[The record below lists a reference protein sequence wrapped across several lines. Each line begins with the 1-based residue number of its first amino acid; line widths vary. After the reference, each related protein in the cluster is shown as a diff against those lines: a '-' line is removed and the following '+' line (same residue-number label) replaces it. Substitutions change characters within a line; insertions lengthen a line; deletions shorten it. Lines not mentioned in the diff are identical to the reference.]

1 ARLYLQQADDLQRV
15 SSGKETPESTREILS
30 EIQRSQDDHQGS
42 YEVSGRPDGD
52 ADKSGK
58 RKNSKKRSKKREP
71 SPVESKRD
79 SERDSKRDSRRDSL
93 RSGSERIGRSQANSD
108 KVSDKR
114 ADYRS
119 RSPSRSPNNSPVHST
134 GFGELVD
141 ERELSHDSSKVNS
154 SSRSGV
160 AEAAEPTE
168 AFNNKE
174 STVSATQTER
184 AEEKP
189 EQETA
194 VSVDQSS
201 QQEALKESEQAADS
215 DRASSHLSKES
226 AVSCRPPKMPQ
237 KQKQQQKQQQKLG
250 KQKSKPKQSK
260 KNPKTAAAPGNSASE
275 AQQREAERRALDS
288 LRGQRVI
295 ARNEERRP
303 VLCRP
308 GGVLPR
314 HAHGQD
320 SLRRAAQVGQS
331 GAYTTNDTV
340 LAQVRNLK
348 NRVVCFA
355 PARVLVPPKTK
366 VVARSSTCECTRSSL
381 IKIGETSAAAKTPL
395 LKETRAM
402 ITSAASASRSNERD
416 GEQETEPLRRE
427 IRRLRRQLGQ
437 MQSTQDSE
445 SRGAQERIRNLERQ
459 IQQLQAE
466 NNQASER
473 SRRGEH
479 RRRRHHSGGGY
490 RRSRKDSLGDE
501 DDAGIDRDGH
511 QFEEID
517 RSRDRDGGGKDE
529 TRGGSASDRPP
540 QRLEFRPTDEETSS
554 ELARLASRQSE
565 QDAVQPDDSVSQQ
578 GRQAA
583 LDSGRQRQRQRQ
595 LQQRAQPSS
604 QQQPQRSARRD
615 TSELKPGEEV
625 LARWSD
631 DGLVLSLHCG
641 RAGRAPEEEEGVADD
656 AGEDG
661 RRYVVEDG
669 SGQSITESD
678 DAGLTLEHGSTVV
691 ALHPAYSYS
700 YAPGVVVGHDSGTM
714 WVTVRFYDGSEVR
727 LPRQEC
733 YAIDAGQFEYSVEY
747 IIHREKLWVDKS
759 VVARVNRTGCYLP
772 ATVKNRVGSGRQYV
786 VEFSDGHQAVQALE
800 FIFGGLSRRC
810 SLHEGDRVLAQIA
823 KNIIFLPGWVMS
835 VNSDSTVNIKFVD
848 GSSSRNVKQLSCYWL
863 TKEFFDNAVSYWRS
877 RHNP

>member
-1 ARLYLQQADDLQRV
+1 P
-15 SSGKETPESTREILS
+15 TTRW
-30 EIQRSQDDHQGS
+30 
-42 YEVSGRPDGD
+42 
-52 ADKSGK
+52 
-58 RKNSKKRSKKREP
+58 
-71 SPVESKRD
+71 
-79 SERDSKRDSRRDSL
+79 
-93 RSGSERIGRSQANSD
+93 
-108 KVSDKR
+108 
-114 ADYRS
+114 
-119 RSPSRSPNNSPVHST
+119 
-134 GFGELVD
+134 
-141 ERELSHDSSKVNS
+141 
-154 SSRSGV
+154 
-160 AEAAEPTE
+160 
-168 AFNNKE
+168 
-174 STVSATQTER
+174 
-184 AEEKP
+184 
-189 EQETA
+189 
-194 VSVDQSS
+194 
-201 QQEALKESEQAADS
+201 
-215 DRASSHLSKES
+215 
-226 AVSCRPPKMPQ
+226 
-237 KQKQQQKQQQKLG
+237 
-250 KQKSKPKQSK
+250 
-260 KNPKTAAAPGNSASE
+260 
-275 AQQREAERRALDS
+275 
-288 LRGQRVI
+288 
-295 ARNEERRP
+295 
-303 VLCRP
+303 
-308 GGVLPR
+308 
-314 HAHGQD
+314 
-320 SLRRAAQVGQS
+320 
-331 GAYTTNDTV
+331 
-340 LAQVRNLK
+340 LAQVRKLK

-355 PARVLVPPKTK
+355 PARVLVPPKDESRGQK
-366 VVARSSTCECTRSSL
+366 FYCVRLYNGKKCECTRSSL
-381 IKIGETSAAAKTPL
+381 IKIGETRYTFL
-395 LKETRAM
+395 TRALLSKGRGEDS
-402 ITSAASASRSNERD
+402 TAQGDEGDDHQRRQREPSNERD

-445 SRGAQERIRNLERQ
+445 SRGAQERIRSLERQ
-459 IQQLQAE
+459 IQQLQVAGSNPPQAE
-466 NNQASER
+466 NNQGSER

-490 RRSRKDSLGDE
+490 RRSRGDSLGDD

-565 QDAVQPDDSVSQQ
+565 QDVSRAARQRWTRAVSVS
-578 GRQAA
+578 AS
-583 LDSGRQRQRQRQ
+583 DSSSNAHSRRRSSSRSD
-595 LQQRAQPSS
+595 QP
-604 QQQPQRSARRD
+604 AR
-615 TSELKPGEEV
+615 ELKPGEEV

-631 DGLVLSLHCG
+631 DGWYYRCIVVG
-641 RAGRAPEEEEGVADD
+641 PAAPEEEE
-656 AGEDG
+656 GEDG

-669 SGQSITESD
+669 SGQSITVDRTQIIRESD
-678 DAGLTLEHGSTVV
+678 DAGLTLELFPNVTRWWPCIRHIRT
-691 ALHPAYSYS
+691 ATRPEF
-700 YAPGVVVGHDSGTM
+700 VVGHDSGTM

-747 IIHREKLWVDKS
+747 IIHREKLWVDKA

-800 FIFGGLSRRC
+800 FIFGRLSRRC

>member
-1 ARLYLQQADDLQRV
+1 FIFRNVCYFQ
-15 SSGKETPESTREILS
+15 
-30 EIQRSQDDHQGS
+30 
-42 YEVSGRPDGD
+42 
-52 ADKSGK
+52 
-58 RKNSKKRSKKREP
+58 
-71 SPVESKRD
+71 
-79 SERDSKRDSRRDSL
+79 
-93 RSGSERIGRSQANSD
+93 
-108 KVSDKR
+108 
-114 ADYRS
+114 
-119 RSPSRSPNNSPVHST
+119 

-215 DRASSHLSKES
+215 DRASSNLSKES
-226 AVSCRPPKMPQ
+226 AVSRRPPKMP
-237 KQKQQQKQQQKLG
+237 QKQQQKQQQKLG

-295 ARNEERRP
+295 ARNEEDGLYYAGLVECCPDMRTARI
-303 VLCRP
+303 RYDE
-308 GGVLPR
+308 LPKS
-314 HAHGQD
+314 D
-320 SLRRAAQVGQS
+320 SLVPTRFCIPIC
-331 GAYTTNDTV
+331 GALSYPILRTNDTV

-355 PARVLVPPKTK
+355 PARVLVPPKDESRGQK
-366 VVARSSTCECTRSSL
+366 FYCVRLYNGKKCECTRSSL
-381 IKIGETSAAAKTPL
+381 IKIGETRYTFL
-395 LKETRAM
+395 TRALLSKCRGEDS
-402 ITSAASASRSNERD
+402 TAQGDEGDDHQRRQREPSNERD

-437 MQSTQDSE
+437 IQSTQDSE
-445 SRGAQERIRNLERQ
+445 SRGAQERIRSLERQ

-479 RRRRHHSGGGY
+479 RRRRHRSGGGY
-490 RRSRKDSLGDE
+490 RRSRGDSLGDD

-511 QFEEID
+511 QFEEIN

-631 DGLVLSLHCG
+631 DGWYYRCIVVG
-641 RAGRAPEEEEGVADD
+641 PAAPEEEEGVADD
-656 AGEDG
+656 AGENG

-669 SGQSITESD
+669 SGQSITVDRTQIIRESD